1 MDRRDYYVEYYE
13 VLDRVLSDY
22 VNQLRE
28 KREHWLKIGRH
39 DVGVPLIIY
48 YSGSSH
54 GIERSTT
61 GYVKKERAVG
71 KHWVA

>member
-1 MDRRDYYVEYYE
+1 M
-13 VLDRVLSDY
+13 LDRVLSDY

-28 KREHWLKIGRH
+28 KREHWLKMGRH
-39 DVGVPLIIY
+39 DVGVPLINLLFWR
-48 YSGSSH
+48 SH

-71 KHWVA
+71 KHG